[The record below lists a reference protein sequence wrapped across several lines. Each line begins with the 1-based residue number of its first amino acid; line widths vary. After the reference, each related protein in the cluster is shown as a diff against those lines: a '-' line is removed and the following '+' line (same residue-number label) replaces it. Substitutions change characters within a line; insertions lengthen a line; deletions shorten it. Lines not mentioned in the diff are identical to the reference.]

1 MTVGLWHIYL
11 FSRLSFSSSISQK
24 KWLSAEVRGERTMGY
39 FIVKKEFTN
48 QDDDK
53 KTKYQPSDVKIND
66 SGIPDRR
73 LENWEKRGWIEWHK

>member
-1 MTVGLWHIYL
+1 MDYGISIY
-11 FSRLSFSSSISQK
+11 FPGSISLASISLE
-24 KWLSAEVRGERTMGY
+24 KWPIAEVRGERTMGY

-53 KTKYQPSDVKIND
+53 KIKYQPSDVKIDD

-73 LENWEKRGWIEWHK
+73 LEKWAKLGWIEWHK

>member
-39 FIVKKEFTN
+39 FIVKKESTN

-53 KTKYQPSDVKIND
+53 KIKYQPSGVKIDD

-73 LENWEKRGWIEWHK
+73 LEKWEKLGWIEWHR